1 MGKGNEATQFKKGNR
16 DAEKWDIQT
25 AEDLFNKALDFA
37 LTDDECLCVEDAIY
51 HSGIPFSTFYDLA
64 KKNTVLESIK
74 KDINRAILRRVNKKG
89 LNGEFNP
96 AMSIWRLKQ
105 LGEVDQSK
113 TDITSNGKDVNTTPI
128 INFIKKDTE

>member
-1 MGKGNEATQFKKGNR
+1 MAAEKGNR
-16 DAEKWDIQT
+16 YAQRHSVEEWVNIFEKVY
-25 AEDLFNKALDFA
+25 EKALKGKYLRLAEAFMDF
-37 LTDDECLCVEDAIY
+37 DIR
-51 HSGIPFSTFYDLA
+51 PSTYKFLVNQHKELA
-64 KKNTVLESIK
+64 SIK
-74 KDINRAILRRVNKKG
+74 EDIKEAIANKINKKG
-89 LNGEFNP
+89 LDGEFNP

>member
-1 MGKGNEATQFKKGNR
+1 MISA
-16 DAEKWDIQT
+16 
-25 AEDLFNKALDFA
+25 NK
-37 LTDDECLCVEDAIY
+37 I
-51 HSGIPFSTFYDLA
+51 
-64 KKNTVLESIK
+64 
-74 KDINRAILRRVNKKG
+74 NKKG
-89 LNGEFNP
+89 LDGEFNP